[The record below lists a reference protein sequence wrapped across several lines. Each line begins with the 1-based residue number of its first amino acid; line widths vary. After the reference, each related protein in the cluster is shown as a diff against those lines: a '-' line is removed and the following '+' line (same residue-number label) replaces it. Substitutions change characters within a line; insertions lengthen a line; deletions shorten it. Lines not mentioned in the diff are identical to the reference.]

1 VKAVIRGG
9 SSRFDERL
17 RRCDSLL
24 SGSTPESAIEPL
36 TAVAAVLAHQARRAV
51 DATVRA
57 AAQSL
62 AEDAARRAEAGLFP
76 MFDVANAI
84 GCVNAELSAAVDALA
99 PGPIPRMLAE
109 EGVAVLRWPQDQR
122 LLTIEAWLDD
132 VETVDALHG
141 FWIRVASAPV
151 YELAAATL
159 DVPIPDDWRGTACPV
174 CGGPPQVSLIAE
186 ESGEFMGGSPR
197 TLMCGR
203 CASTW
208 PYPRITCGLC
218 GEQDPRHI
226 NAFVVDDDRVAR
238 VDTCQTCHGYI
249 KTFDLRAH
257 GAQGVVPLVDDV
269 ATLRLDL
276 WAQER
281 GFTRPTLSLAGV

>member
-1 VKAVIRGG
+1 MKAAIRGG
-9 SSRFDERL
+9 PARFDERL
-17 RRCDSLL
+17 RRCESLL
-24 SGSTPESAIEPL
+24 SGSTPESATDPL
-36 TAVAAVLAHQARRAV
+36 TAMAAVLAHQDRRAV
-51 DATVRA
+51 DPTVRA

-62 AEDAARRAEAGLFP
+62 AEDAAGRAASGAFP
-76 MFDVANAI
+76 MFDVATAL
-84 GCVNAELSAAVDALA
+84 GCLSAELSLAAHELA
-99 PGPIPRMLAE
+99 PGPVPRVLAE
-109 EGVAVLRWPQDQR
+109 EGLAIVGWPDDQR

-132 VETVDALHG
+132 ASTVDAPHA
-141 FWIRVASAPV
+141 FWIRVASAPI

-159 DVPIPDDWRGTACPV
+159 DVPNPDDWRGAACPA

-197 TLMCGR
+197 TLMCSR
-203 CASTW
+203 CASLW

-218 GEQDPRHI
+218 GEEDPRNI
-226 NAFVVDDDRVAR
+226 NAFVTDEDRVAR
-238 VDTCQTCHGYI
+238 VDTCQRCHGYI
-249 KTFDLRAH
+249 KTFDLRAP
-257 GAQGVVPLVDDV
+257 GAKGVVPLVDDV